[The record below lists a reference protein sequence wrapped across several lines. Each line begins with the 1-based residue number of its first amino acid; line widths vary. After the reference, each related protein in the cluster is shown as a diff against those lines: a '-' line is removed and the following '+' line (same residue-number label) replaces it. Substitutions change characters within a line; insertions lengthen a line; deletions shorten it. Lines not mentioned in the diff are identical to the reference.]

1 MDNRHCL
8 SYTIGKKDEMERMY
22 LLVEIRSKFQ
32 LAIKI
37 ASSVLLKIHE
47 LANTKIFHWKVWPG
61 WDAEWRAGSES
72 FLVSSCSACLI
83 DKFRADSPT

>member
-22 LLVEIRSKFQ
+22 LLVEIRSKFGN
-32 LAIKI
+32 KKKM

-47 LANTKIFHWKVWPG
+47 LANAKIFH
-61 WDAEWRAGSES
+61 
-72 FLVSSCSACLI
+72 
-83 DKFRADSPT
+83 